1 MPRFVKVHALWAAAL
16 ALAGLAAAVAPA
28 TSDAYVDEWTHVCRA
43 EGDNP
48 CAYGLIVTSWHRP
61 GSGPRTVSWVY
72 ATRSP
77 VNPRNQARWWY
88 QAPGGTAR
96 VGGSWRGGR
105 TVMSWTEIAWGS
117 GGRDRIGPELPAGS
131 RICVEFNY
139 GATARPCITLR

>member
-1 MPRFVKVHALWAAAL
+1 M
-16 ALAGLAAAVAPA
+16 APA
-28 TSDAYVDEWTHVCRA
+28 SPDAYVDERANVCRA
-43 EGDNP
+43 EAGNP
-48 CAYGLIVTSWHRP
+48 CAYGLVVTSWHRP

-77 VNPRNQARWWY
+77 VNPRNLARWWY
-88 QAPGGTAR
+88 QAPGGAAR

-105 TVMSWTEIAWGS
+105 IVKSWTETTWGS
-117 GGRDRIGPELPAGS
+117 GGHDHLGPELPAGS